1 MHLTAENKKDIFKK
15 FGGSESNTGST
26 EAQIA
31 MFTERIN
38 FITGHL
44 KENHKD
50 KNAELSLVKLVGKRR
65 ALLDYLAKKD
75 IFKYRDLIKQLGIRK

>member
-1 MHLTAENKKDIFKK
+1 MHLSSQEKKDIFKK

-31 MFTERIN
+31 LFTERIN

-44 KENHKD
+44 KQYPKD
-50 KNAELSLVKLVGKRR
+50 FASELSLVKLVGKRR
-65 ALLDYLAKKD
+65 AFLDYLAKKD
-75 IFKYRDLIKQLGIRK
+75 IFKYRDLIKALGIRK